1 MARDGTYS
9 AKREFNRFLF
19 IQLMITI
26 YIVIFRYSDMVI
38 SMNIVEVFK
47 VLGNP
52 TRLAILQN
60 LREPEKHFP
69 PQDEGDVTIDGV
81 CVGSIQEGV
90 GLSQSTTSTYLASL
104 QRAGLVT
111 AKRMG
116 GWTYYK
122 RNEANIK
129 KLIELLDKEL

>member
-1 MARDGTYS
+1 M
-9 AKREFNRFLF
+9 K
-19 IQLMITI
+19 
-26 YIVIFRYSDMVI
+26 IVIFRYSDMMI

-129 KLIELLDKEL
+129 KLIELLGKEL

>member
-1 MARDGTYS
+1 MH
-9 AKREFNRFLF
+9 
-19 IQLMITI
+19 IC
-26 YIVIFRYSDMVI
+26 IFRYGDVI
-38 SMNIVEVFK
+38 MNILETFK
-47 VLGNP
+47 ALGNP

-69 PQDEGDVTIDGV
+69 PQDEGDVSIDGV
-81 CVGSIQEGV
+81 CVGSIQEGI

-129 KLIELLDKEL
+129 KLIELLGKEL

>member
-1 MARDGTYS
+1 
-9 AKREFNRFLF
+9 
-19 IQLMITI
+19 MITMNI
-26 YIVIFRYSDMVI
+26 EIFRYSDMVI

-52 TRLAILQN
+52 TRLSILQN

-129 KLIELLDKEL
+129 KLIELLGKEL

>member
-1 MARDGTYS
+1 MMR
-9 AKREFNRFLF
+9 
-19 IQLMITI
+19 
-26 YIVIFRYSDMVI
+26 
-38 SMNIVEVFK
+38 MNILEAFK
-47 VLGNP
+47 ALGNP
-52 TRLAILQN
+52 TRLSILQN

-111 AKRMG
+111 SKRMG

-129 KLIELLDKEL
+129 KLIELLGREL